1 MMSGLSFKHIPAR
14 SGQWINV
21 IVDTP
26 AGSQHKYKF
35 DHSIGYFVLSH
46 TLPKGMFFPHDFG
59 FIPGTMAE
67 DGDSLDVMLLGEGP
81 TFTGCVQTAKLIGA
95 ITAIQTSG
103 NSRVRNDRLLA
114 VVANRNTPPRLQSI
128 TQLDASQITEL
139 EQFFIAYNAQ
149 HKKEFRPEGLV
160 DVSEADALVDN
171 AIQLLDN
178 KLESG

>member
-1 MMSGLSFKHIPAR
+1 VNGLSFEHIPPR
-14 SGQWINV
+14 TEQWINV

-46 TLPKGMFFPHDFG
+46 TLPTGMVFPHDFG

-67 DGDSLDVMLLGEGP
+67 DGDSLDVMLIGEGA

-95 ITAIQTSG
+95 TTAIQTNG

-114 VVANRNTPPRLQSI
+114 VVANRLTPPKVQSI
-128 TQLDASQITEL
+128 TQLDAGTLRKL
-139 EQFFIAYNAQ
+139 EGFFIAYNAQ
-149 HKKEFRPEGLV
+149 HNREFRPEGQV
-160 DVSEADALVDN
+160 DVTEAEALLN
-171 AIQLLDN
+171 QGIELFS
-178 KLESG
+178 KELETG